1 MMNLGQ
7 IGDIGLVYDG
17 IPLSDF
23 FIVRGVDMPI
33 LPTIETNSL
42 EIDGKPGAWFTSRNI
57 GTRDITVRLAILG
70 DNKDRITTM
79 EQWINA
85 SDKLSKGEEHK
96 LELGNGFYVNAIM
109 TGNSDWDRNHTWNTT
124 EIVFRCFDPFI
135 YGQTWTEE
143 IKAGKNS
150 IPIHGKYPTFP
161 VYDITGVNGAL
172 ELKDETAHKTIRVPG
187 LVTDTKLVIDMA
199 KYHCTVNGY
208 YKAAD
213 PTVSD
218 FWAVKPGV
226 ADINLNQGKGTL
238 TYTERYL

>member
-7 IGDIGLVYDG
+7 LGDIGLVYDG

-23 FIVRGVDMPI
+23 FVVRGVDMPI
-33 LPTIETNSL
+33 LPTITTNSL
-42 EIDGKPGAWFTSRNI
+42 EIDGKPGAWFTSRSI
-57 GTRDITVRLAILG
+57 GTRDITVRLGILS
-70 DNKDRITTM
+70 DNKERVEAM

-85 SDKLSKGEEHK
+85 SDKLAKNEEHK

-109 TGNSDWDRNHTWNTT
+109 TGNSDWKRNMRWGTT
-124 EIVFRCFDPFI
+124 EVVFRCYDPFI

-143 IKAGKNS
+143 LKPGDNT
-150 IPIHGKYPTFP
+150 IPIHGKYPVYPTYDLIGINGTFEM
-161 VYDITGVNGAL
+161 YDSDN
-172 ELKDETAHKTIRVPG
+172 KKTIRVEN
-187 LVTDTKLVIDMA
+187 LVDDAPLTIDMSQ
-199 KYHCTVNGY
+199 YRCTVRGY

-218 FWAVKPGV
+218 FWPLNTGV
-226 ADINLNQGKGTL
+226 AHLNLNQGHGTF